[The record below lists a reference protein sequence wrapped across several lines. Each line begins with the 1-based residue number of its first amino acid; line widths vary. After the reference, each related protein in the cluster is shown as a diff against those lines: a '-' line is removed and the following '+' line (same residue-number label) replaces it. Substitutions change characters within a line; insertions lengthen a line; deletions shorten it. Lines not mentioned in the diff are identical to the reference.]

1 MTKNLPKRSRTI
13 ALFILGAAAFALT
26 GCVEEEV
33 DASAF
38 PDLQSCKDAA
48 NAGGAFSTLECDTA
62 FAEAQQLQ
70 AETAPRYDS
79 LEVCEAQHGAGSCG
93 DEAQVTGTS
102 GGGGIFMPLLAG
114 YLIGNMMSRGATT
127 SPAVQPLYKTT
138 DGKFTNATGSSTYA
152 SNTGTGK
159 LAASQFAKA
168 PATIGKAPM
177 TKATVAARGGFGGAA
192 SGRTSTGG

>member
-1 MTKNLPKRSRTI
+1 MTKNVSKRSRTV
-13 ALFILGAAAFALT
+13 ALFILGAAAFALA

-38 PDLQSCKDAA
+38 PDLKSCKDAA
-48 NAGGAFSTLECDTA
+48 NAGGAFSALECETA
-62 FAEAQQLQ
+62 FAEARQLQ

-79 LEVCEAQHGAGSCG
+79 LEVCEAQHGLGSCG

-102 GGGGIFMPLLAG
+102 GGGGIFMPLMAG
-114 YLIGNMMSRGATT
+114 YLIGNMMSRGATA

-138 DGKFTNATGSSTYA
+138 DGRFTNATGSSTYR

-159 LAASQFAKA
+159 LAASQLAK
-168 PATIGKAPM
+168 PPTTIGKAPM

>member
-1 MTKNLPKRSRTI
+1 MTKTVPKRSRTV
-13 ALFILGAAAFALT
+13 ALFILGATAFALA
-26 GCVEEEV
+26 GCVEEQV

-38 PDLQSCKDAA
+38 PDLASCKDAA
-48 NAGGAFSTLECDTA
+48 NAGGAFSSLECDTA
-62 FAEAQQLQ
+62 FAAAQQLQ

-79 LEVCEAQHGAGSCG
+79 LEVCEAEHGVEACG

-114 YLIGNMMSRGATT
+114 YLIGNMMSRGATA

-138 DGKFTNATGSSTYA
+138 DGKFTNATGSSAYA
-152 SNTGTGK
+152 SNKGTGK
-159 LAASQFAKA
+159 LAASQFAKP

-177 TKATVAARGGFGGAA
+177 TKATVASRGGFGGAA

>member
-1 MTKNLPKRSRTI
+1 MTKNVSKRSRTV
-13 ALFILGAAAFALT
+13 ALFILGATAFALA

-38 PDLQSCKDAA
+38 PDLTSCKDAA
-48 NAGGAFSTLECDTA
+48 NAGGAFSSLECDTA
-62 FAEAQQLQ
+62 FAAAQQLQ

-79 LEVCEAQHGAGSCG
+79 LEVCEAQHGPGSCG
-93 DEAQVTGTS
+93 DEAQVTGTT

-114 YLIGNMMSRGATT
+114 YLIGNMMSRGATA
-127 SPAVQPLYKTT
+127 SPAVQPLYKTA
-138 DGKFTNATGSSTYA
+138 DGRFTNATGSSTFR

-159 LAASQFAKA
+159 LAASQLAKP

-177 TKATVAARGGFGGAA
+177 TKATVASRGGFGGAA
-192 SGRTSTGG
+192 AGRTSTGG

>member
-1 MTKNLPKRSRTI
+1 MIRKLPKRSRTI
-13 ALFILGAAAFALT
+13 ALYLAGATVFALA

-33 DASAF
+33 DAAAF

-48 NAGGAFSTLECDTA
+48 NAGGAFSTLECESA
-62 FAEAQQLQ
+62 FVAAQQLQ

-79 LEVCEAQHGAGSCG
+79 LEVCEEQHGVGSCG

-114 YLIGNMMSRGATT
+114 YLMGNMMSRGATA
-127 SPAVQPLYKTT
+127 SQAVQPLYKTT
-138 DGKFTNATGSSTYA
+138 DGRFTNATGSSTYA
-152 SNTGTGK
+152 SNTGTGT

-177 TKATVAARGGFGGAA
+177 TKATVAARGGFGASA